1 MKIKIH
7 YVEKNDNANNI
18 ELNNHIA
25 LYLFGIKIKKISLD
39 KKIPNKAQKKDNK
52 VINTIFTIIRQI
64 LRSLERQDIVNII
77 GDILKSIKVKRL
89 DLKLGINLENIL
101 LNVYSIAL
109 INAILPIVLR
119 LNNKNLD
126 LKHIKYET
134 YISQKVIDLHIDS
147 IIHVSIVKN
156 IVSIIKIIFL
166 VMKGGIKN
174 GNKTSNR
181 ISNDNINDL
190 NRKYGRC

>member
-39 KKIPNKAQKKDNK
+39 KRIPNKAQKKDNK

-109 INAILPIVLR
+109 INAILPIILR

-134 YISQKVIDLHIDS
+134 YISRKVIDLHIDS

>member
-7 YVEKNDNANNI
+7 YEEKNDNSNNI

-25 LYLFGIKIKKISLD
+25 LYLFGIKIKKIKLKREIHNKSKD
-39 KKIPNKAQKKDNK
+39 KNSK
-52 VINTIFTIIRQI
+52 VVDTIFMITKQI
-64 LRSLERQDIVNII
+64 FKSLEKQELVKII
-77 GDILKSIKVKRL
+77 SNILKSIKVKRL
-89 DLKLGINLENIL
+89 DLKLGINLGDIL
-101 LNVYSIAL
+101 LNVYSIAT
-109 INAILPIVLR
+109 INATIPILLR
-119 LNNKNLD
+119 LNNRNLD
-126 LKHIKYET
+126 LNHIKYET

-181 ISNDNINDL
+181 ISNDNFNDF

>member
-7 YVEKNDNANNI
+7 YVEKNDNASNI

-39 KKIPNKAQKKDNK
+39 KKIQNKSKKKDNK
-52 VINTIFTIIRQI
+52 VVNTVFIIIKQI
-64 LRSLERQDIVNII
+64 LKSLKKEEIVGIV
-77 GDILKSIKVKRL
+77 GDILKTIKVKRL
-89 DLKLGINLENIL
+89 NLKLGINFENVF
-101 LNVYSIAL
+101 LNIYSIAL
-109 INAILPIVLR
+109 INAILPILLR
-119 LNNKNLD
+119 LNNRNLD

>member
-1 MKIKIH
+1 LKIKIH

>member
-181 ISNDNINDL
+181 ISNDNINDF

>member
-7 YVEKNDNANNI
+7 YIEKNDNADNI
-18 ELNNHIA
+18 EFNNHIA
-25 LYLFGIKIKKISLD
+25 LYLFGIKIKKISLNR
-39 KKIPNKAQKKDNK
+39 KIHSKAKSKNNK
-52 VINTIFTIIRQI
+52 VVNTIFMIIKQI
-64 LRSLERQDIVNII
+64 LKSLEKEEIVNIV
-77 GDILKSIKVKRL
+77 GNILKTIKIKRL

-101 LNVYSIAL
+101 LNVYSIAI
-109 INAILPIVLR
+109 INAIIPIALR
-119 LNNKNLD
+119 LNNKNID

-134 YISQKVIDLHIDS
+134 YISQKVIDLHVDS
-147 IIHVSIVKN
+147 IIHISITKN

>member
-39 KKIPNKAQKKDNK
+39 KKIPNKVQKKDNK

-64 LRSLERQDIVNII
+64 LRSLERQDIVNIV

>member
-109 INAILPIVLR
+109 INTILPIILR

>member
-109 INAILPIVLR
+109 INAILPIILR

-134 YISQKVIDLHIDS
+134 YISRKVIDLHIDS

>member
-7 YVEKNDNANNI
+7 YVEKNDTANNI

-39 KKIPNKAQKKDNK
+39 KKIQNKSKKKDNK
-52 VINTIFTIIRQI
+52 VVNTVFIIIKQI
-64 LRSLERQDIVNII
+64 LKSLKKEEIVGIV
-77 GDILKSIKVKRL
+77 GDILKTIKVKRL
-89 DLKLGINLENIL
+89 NLKLGINFENVF
-101 LNVYSIAL
+101 LNIYSIAL
-109 INAILPIVLR
+109 INAILPILLR
-119 LNNKNLD
+119 LNNRNLD